1 MDTQNINTGGG
12 ENSATK
18 VQEVDIQIPTNPAD
32 PAFFNLTLEARHKAY
47 HLLLDPKGTNTLVVE
62 PPNSLDAVTKLLA
75 ISEQVRD
82 EVTTLIASDYK
93 ARIQAGLY
101 YNLKL
106 EPHTIAVAGPK
117 KKSKKSKKQDPS
129 PTTAPLPAIKLWT
142 LDIIVFT
149 AEMQIRVTAN
159 LNFKTNTVAI
169 RLPGFGDGLA
179 MFSSNYCDHL
189 FEEFEEAFLE
199 PMKVF
204 TGKEG
209 FDGVMLKDVEVLLRE
224 VELPCPK
231 IGMITEITRTWFV
244 SMLSMTRMMVMRLI
258 PLEGFKSGAKVK
270 HEDTITDYNLDKIG
284 N

>member
-47 HLLLDPKGTNTLVVE
+47 HLLLDPKGTKTLVVE

-169 RLPGFGDGLA
+169 RLPGFEVGLA

-231 IGMITEITRTWFV
+231 YFWDNDELFGC
-244 SMLSMTRMMVMRLI
+244 
-258 PLEGFKSGAKVK
+258 
-270 HEDTITDYNLDKIG
+270 
-284 N
+284 

>member
-1 MDTQNINTGGG
+1 MDTRNINTGGG

-47 HLLLDPKGTNTLVVE
+47 HLLLDPKGTKTLVVE

-93 ARIQAGLY
+93 GRIQAGLY

-129 PTTAPLPAIKLWT
+129 PTTAPLPAIKFWT

-169 RLPGFGDGLA
+169 RLPGFEDGLA

-189 FEEFEEAFLE
+189 FEEFEEAFLK

-224 VELPCPK
+224 D
-231 IGMITEITRTWFV
+231 
-244 SMLSMTRMMVMRLI
+244 
-258 PLEGFKSGAKVK
+258 
-270 HEDTITDYNLDKIG
+270 EDTQDWPDYG
-284 N
+284 NYEDMVCFDAVNDEDDGYEIDSA

>member
-224 VELPCPK
+224 DEDTQDWHDY
-231 IGMITEITRTWFV
+231 GN
-244 SMLSMTRMMVMRLI
+244 
-258 PLEGFKSGAKVK
+258 
-270 HEDTITDYNLDKIG
+270 HEDMVCFDAVNDEDDGYEIDSA
-284 N
+284 